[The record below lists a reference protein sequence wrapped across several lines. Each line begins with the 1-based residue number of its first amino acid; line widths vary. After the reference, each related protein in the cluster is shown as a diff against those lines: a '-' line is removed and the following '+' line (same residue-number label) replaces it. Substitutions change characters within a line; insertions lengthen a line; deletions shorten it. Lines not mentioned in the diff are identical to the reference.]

1 MERRRISLE
10 DEIIFTRSQAR
21 RPTGC
26 VAGTSKVGAVTGGRG
41 GGQIEKRR
49 EKNCRDNKKAAL
61 AHSRPN

>member
-41 GGQIEKRR
+41 GQIEKRR

>member
-1 MERRRISLE
+1 MKLFLRVLKHVVRPDALPERRKSVRLQGE
-10 DEIIFTRSQAR
+10 
-21 RPTGC
+21 G
-26 VAGTSKVGAVTGGRG
+26 G